1 MPIRKMIPHFA
12 VLFSTVIAAAQSFD
26 CSKAT
31 EPHEKF
37 ICANKELSAADKEM
51 AAAYNSVP
59 PQLSAE
65 GKRRLAE
72 SQRSWLKYD
81 RNMSPLDADS
91 IAASY
96 RGRIGQLKKNV
107 QTIGPFRF
115 QAITI
120 YYAEPVKKQPG
131 KDEDETQDGLQSFD
145 YTFPQID
152 SPETAETKRWNRLTE
167 QHIGEMAKD
176 DGAILDLQSLTIG
189 GKIVVKAS
197 QPGPDTSIRA
207 DIVYASPDVISL
219 LLHTMTYEKGAAH
232 PNQELA
238 GYTVLVKSGR
248 ELAASDLFDDQRDWK
263 TALARL
269 VFRKLKA
276 DAEHDNADLQAA
288 GPEDILESAADTK
301 RWTIT
306 KAGLVVTFSPDE
318 VSSYA
323 AGVRE
328 AVIPWQELKP
338 HLKNPTPF
346 PVPLM

>member
-1 MPIRKMIPHFA
+1 MPVRKMIPHFA
-12 VLFSTVIAAAQSFD
+12 VLCLSAIAAAQSFD

-31 EPHEKF
+31 EPHEEF

-51 AAAYNSVP
+51 TAVYNSVL

-81 RNMSPLDADS
+81 RNMSPLEADS

-96 RGRIGQLKKNV
+96 RGRTGQLKKTV
-107 QTIGPFRF
+107 QTMGPFRF
-115 QAITI
+115 QAITV

-131 KDEDETQDGLQSFD
+131 TDDEEQDGLQSFD

-152 SPETAETKRWNRLTE
+152 SPETVETKRWNKLTE
-167 QHIGEMAKD
+167 QRIGEMAKD
-176 DGAILDLQSLTIG
+176 DGAILDLQSLTMG

-219 LLHTMTYEKGAAH
+219 LLHTMTYEKRAAH
-232 PNQELA
+232 PNHELV
-238 GYTVLVKSGR
+238 GYTVLLKSGR

-263 TALARL
+263 TPLASL

-276 DAEHDNADLQAA
+276 NAEHDNAGLQAS
-288 GPEDILESAADTK
+288 GPEDILESAADT
-301 RWTIT
+301 RHWTIT
-306 KAGLVVTFSPDE
+306 KAGLVVTFSPYE

-323 AGVRE
+323 AGAPE
-328 AVIPWQELKP
+328 AVISWQELKP
-338 HLKNPTPF
+338 YLKNPTPF

>member
-1 MPIRKMIPHFA
+1 MPIRKMIPHLA
-12 VLFSTVIAAAQSFD
+12 VLFLSAIAAAQSFD
-26 CSKAT
+26 CSRAT
-31 EPHEKF
+31 EAHEKF

-51 AAAYNSVP
+51 AAVYNSVL

-81 RNMSPLDADS
+81 RNMSPLETDS

-96 RGRIGQLKKNV
+96 RGRTGQLKKSI
-107 QTIGPFRF
+107 QTTGPFRF

-120 YYAEPVKKQPG
+120 YYAEPAKKQPG
-131 KDEDETQDGLQSFD
+131 RDDDEQDGLQSFD

-152 SPETAETKRWNRLTE
+152 SPETLETKRWNRLME

-176 DGAILDLQSLTIG
+176 NGAILDTQSLTMG
-189 GKIVVKAS
+189 GKIVVKGS

-232 PNQELA
+232 PNHELA
-238 GYTVLVKSGR
+238 GYTVLLKTGR

-263 TALARL
+263 TPLAGL
-269 VFRKLKA
+269 VFRSLQVSSTQN
-276 DAEHDNADLQAA
+276 DTDLQVSSA
-288 GPEDILESAADTK
+288 EDLVQEVADTR

-306 KAGLVVTFSPDE
+306 KAGLVVTFSPYE

-323 AGVRE
+323 AGARE

-338 HLKNPTPF
+338 YLKNPVPF
-346 PVPLM
+346 SVPSV